1 MNTFIKYEVELKISH
16 TQPHAKLRLKDTNMR
31 HNDLKAIRS
40 STHKSENYLIN
51 YIRNRYVYKM
61 NSKQAISL
69 ASFSKHHN
77 FANLTKQTNKQY

>member
-51 YIRNRYVYKM
+51 YIRN
-61 NSKQAISL
+61 
-69 ASFSKHHN
+69 
-77 FANLTKQTNKQY
+77 

>member
-40 STHKSENYLIN
+40 STHKSENEFKTSYF
-51 YIRNRYVYKM
+51 
-61 NSKQAISL
+61 ISFIFKT
-69 ASFSKHHN
+69 SQFRKFN
-77 FANLTKQTNKQY
+77 ETNK